1 MSSMKDKAFL
11 DTNILV
17 YAIDSDP
24 AGQHKRREARELV
37 HEHIVNRSGVISVQ
51 VMQEFF
57 VTATRKIANKLSVD
71 ESLEFLS
78 YISVLEIVY
87 PDEHLVFSAA
97 RKIKHDQ
104 ISFWDAM
111 IIHSA
116 RISGCTTLLSEDLQ
130 SGSEIDGV
138 KIINPFCMKMCT
150 RC

>member
-1 MSSMKDKAFL
+1 MKDKSFL

-17 YAIDSDP
+17 YAIDSDS
-24 AGQHKRREARELV
+24 AGQQKRRKARELV

-97 RKIKHDQ
+97 RELKHVQ

-111 IIHSA
+111 IVNSA
-116 RISGCTTLLSEDLQ
+116 RISGCSTLLSEDLQ
-130 SGSEIDGV
+130 GGSEIDGV
-138 KIINPFCMKMCT
+138 KIINPFV
-150 RC
+150 